1 MDRPRSARGRVA
13 GGKLT
18 GGKLTGGKLTG
29 GKLTGGRV
37 AWGLAPL
44 CAAAAVASI
53 VLAACGSSQ
62 VPGAASGASPSP
74 SPSPTVAT
82 TVGGSSATASPSAT
96 AMQVALCQRTASVT
110 GLVIVRNGVVRV
122 PVLQIAF
129 PNQVTVASPAR
140 ARAVARALCALPLM
154 PHGIFSCPN
163 LAVGTT
169 YQLRFTA
176 DGRRLPAVIIEATGC
191 EVVTG
196 VGSARWVSTSPGFWR
211 VLATAAHL
219 TPPDRS
225 VFSGDSH
232 PGPSCDSSRP
242 DQASDCPALIQPA
255 G

>member
-13 GGKLT
+13 
-18 GGKLTGGKLTG
+18 G

-74 SPSPTVAT
+74 SPTPSPTVAT

-110 GLVIVRNGVVRV
+110 GLVIVRNDVVRV

-176 DGRRLPAVIIEATGC
+176 DGRRLPAVTIEATGC